1 MAAINPDWYAGNATR
16 AYPLDDAATARDDA
30 GLELPPQVLVDCRVR
45 FPLALGRYAYVGGL
59 TVGPNIVTAVLLA
72 ADNTARPPAGT
83 PAGGSGTP
91 LGAVSLPTPVVP
103 FRHYPIRPMADG
115 VGGWLVFGPGI
126 DEPYSG
132 RFTAP
137 IQSLLLPRVASA
149 YSPLPVPTL
158 GKLGVD
164 PPLAG
169 VIQLLGATDLEVVQ
183 DTREIGGAIVDVII
197 LRLVDSLNRN
207 VFGLYAGPCAG
218 RPESGTCTRPAVESI
233 NGVMPDCAGDLTLEF
248 RGAQPLAF
256 AGGGGIA
263 LDLALGMAE
272 TCTGQDYLPDG
283 EGNLPGDYEGECPP
297 ATPPQVPPPEG
308 PTTPPGGGL
317 PPVPGGC
324 VVLPYYESF
333 DGLLPTP
340 WTVMKGSFAMEA
352 DDSPGEPYGLYV
364 PGTGTGG
371 VAGLGG
377 LPPWSRAART
387 SPPPGMV
394 PVNQSY
400 CAVDTS
406 QRCVAVWNCDYD
418 IMNLDLTC
426 TTHLKIMPGPQMNG
440 GILLYGCGQLPA
452 AVPPTNYIYWQFS
465 VDIVDRSITINT
477 YNGSYMTWT
486 EKVYF
491 DPGGVPVP
499 GDWYQLTA
507 RLKFG
512 LPPDFPAPDP
522 PGTRRIDLN
531 LTGVTDPSFL
541 PKSWHNIY
549 AGQVGVWPIILPQ
562 SRFGLGAINSHVRF
576 SFFQLELT
584 PPGTPP

>member
-45 FPLALGRYAYVGGL
+45 FPLALGRFAYVGGL

-72 ADNTARPPAGT
+72 TADAGRPPAGT

-103 FRHYPIRPMADG
+103 FRHYPIQPMADG

-164 PPLAG
+164 PPLTG

-183 DTREIGGAIVDVII
+183 DTREVGGGIVDAII
-197 LRLVDSLNRN
+197 IRLVDSLNRN

-218 RPESGTCTRPAVESI
+218 RPESGTCPRPAVESI
-233 NGVMPDCAGDLTLEF
+233 NGVAPDCDGDLTIEFLGAQALEF
-248 RGAQPLAF
+248 AA
-256 AGGGGIA
+256 GGGIA

-272 TCTGQDYLPDG
+272 TCLGQDNLPDG
-283 EGNLPGDYEGECPP
+283 EGNLPGDYEGECPAP
-297 ATPPQVPPPEG
+297 TPPQVPPEEG
-308 PTTPPGGGL
+308 GGPPPAGGL
-317 PPVPGGC
+317 PPAAEGC
-324 VVLPYYESF
+324 VVLPYYDSF

-340 WTVMKGSFAMEA
+340 WTVINGHFAMEA
-352 DDSPGEPYGLYV
+352 DDSPGEPYGLFV
-364 PGTGTGG
+364 PATGTGG
-371 VAGLGG
+371 IPGLGG

-387 SPPPGMV
+387 APPPGMV

-400 CAVDTS
+400 SAVDPS
-406 QRCVAVWNCDYD
+406 QRCASVWNCDYD
-418 IMNLDLTC
+418 FMNLDLTC
-426 TTHLKIMPGPQMNG
+426 TTHVKIMPGPQMNA
-440 GILLYGCGQLPA
+440 GIILHGLQEGPFPVPLPA
-452 AVPPTNYIYWQFS
+452 AYHQFTI
-465 VDIVDRSITINT
+465 DIVNRFAALFV
-477 YNGSYMTWT
+477 YNGATMVWS
-486 EKVYF
+486 EAVYF
-491 DPGGVPVP
+491 LPGGVPVA
-499 GDWYQLTA
+499 GDWYQLTVRHYLDNGA
-507 RLKFG
+507 IFPNNPRTHLI
-512 LPPDFPAPDP
+512 DFHV
-522 PGTRRIDLN
+522 
-531 LTGVTDPSFL
+531 TGVTDPAFKPLLWNHIYWGDES
-541 PKSWHNIY
+541 SWWL
-549 AGQVGVWPIILPQ
+549 AAPFT
-562 SRFGLGAINSHVRF
+562 RFGLGAYNSHCRF
-576 SFFQLELT
+576 SFFQLEAT
-584 PPGTPP
+584 PTS